1 MSNLE
6 SRGTRSARNE
16 LKAKVELSDGEQL
29 AAVALHYG
37 LVDFLSSPKEKVV
50 CPLHDDL
57 NPSMMLDFNSGMWYC
72 FGCGESGKAQKLVK
86 QIERKYHGLN
96 EIQAM
101 VKFSKIMRGVG
112 IDELPKFRTA
122 ARSRAEDRELYAQAY
137 DFYHGLA
144 SINWYDPQF
153 IEAEEV
159 LDYMESRGFTSDTL
173 QKAKA
178 KVTFEDAYSM
188 VFPMMDN
195 GKFRGWVS
203 RTMDPEIAK
212 YRKYLYNK
220 GFSRSNTVVGD
231 YKGCKYV
238 VIVEGY
244 MDRLK
249 LVQLG
254 VSNAVAI
261 LGWKLSPRQI
271 EKLKS
276 EGVQYAV
283 AATDNDEAGRKGAA
297 WIAKNFQSV
306 RWPYLKGLKDPGDF
320 DERSFSRMW
329 KKLQERMEKAQWV
342 L

>member
-1 MSNLE
+1 MLG
-6 SRGTRSARNE
+6 RR
-16 LKAKVELSDGEQL
+16 ELSITDSEAL
-29 AAVALHYG
+29 AIVALHYG
-37 LVDFLSSPKEKVV
+37 LVDSISSSKVKVV
-50 CPLHDDL
+50 CPIHDDL
-57 NPSMMLDFNSGMWYC
+57 NPSMMLDFTTGSWYC
-72 FGCGESGKAQKLVK
+72 FGCNRSGRARQLVAEV
-86 QIERKYHGLN
+86 ERKHHGLN
-96 EIQAM
+96 ELQAA
-101 VKFSKIMRGVG
+101 VKFSKMVNGMSKE
-112 IDELPKFRTA
+112 ELPKFQVKPRTKE
-122 ARSRAEDRELYAQAY
+122 EDRELYAQAY

-144 SINWYDPQF
+144 TVNWHDPQF
-153 IEAEEV
+153 LEAEEV
-159 LDYMESRGFTSDTL
+159 LDYMEFRGFTATTL
-173 QKAKA
+173 TKAKA
-178 KVTFEDAYSM
+178 KVTFEEAYSM

-212 YRKYLYNK
+212 WRKYLYNK
-220 GFSRSNTVVGD
+220 GFSRSNTIVGN
-231 YKGCKYV
+231 YRHCKYV
-238 VIVEGY
+238 VIVEGF

-254 VSNAVAI
+254 VPNAVAI
-261 LGWKLSPRQI
+261 LGWKLSQGQLD
-271 EKLKS
+271 KLKS